1 MQAMQSL
8 QMTTDTPE
16 YKAISSCRM
25 DLTEMLSIHF
35 KEVAERLR
43 DSGALTNNQC
53 EEIIES
59 RPPKASARR
68 LIDMIIV
75 DIKSDPLDVFAE
87 FVTAMKSSGNPRFK
101 KFVEENIEARRKELY
116 RELLQIPPG
125 M

>member
-1 MQAMQSL
+1 MQSL
-8 QMTTDTPE
+8 PE
-16 YKAISSCRM
+16 YKAIDSCRR
-25 DLTEMLSIHF
+25 DLTEMLSTCF
-35 KEVAERLR
+35 KEVTERLR

-87 FVTAMKSSGNPRFK
+87 FVTAMKSSGNTRLK
-101 KFVEENIEARRKELY
+101 DFVKEKIEAKRKELY
-116 RELLQIPPG
+116 KELLQIPPS